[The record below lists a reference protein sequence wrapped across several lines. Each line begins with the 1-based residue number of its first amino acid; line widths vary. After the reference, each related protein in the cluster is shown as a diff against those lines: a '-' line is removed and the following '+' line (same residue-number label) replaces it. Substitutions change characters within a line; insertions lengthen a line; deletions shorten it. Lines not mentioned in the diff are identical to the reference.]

1 VTDRAAPTQS
11 SPSFT
16 KKQYLEALKA
26 FDAAVCEAIAVSQ
39 AAAGIFAPAH
49 KGYATKIFT
58 RVCGYST
65 ALIRAVPRSRW
76 VHSDS
81 EFWDF
86 GSVAGYCRAIFEGQL
101 LLWYV
106 IKQPV
111 SDDEWSARLNVM
123 HLNDCS
129 RRIEILGGVLSAVN
143 VAGLKQQQSEIRD
156 RLKSN
161 SHFLQLESKLQRRL
175 LSGELLTIAPRD
187 ELLVKVGWKRDDFYL
202 YWHLLSQYTH
212 VLPLSFYRLEANG
225 RGTGVENEVDRGY
238 ICLLLEMVTQAVK
251 HCTDQIV
258 KAFPD
263 AESVRKGL
271 NSRFSPG
278 PTRNRPK
285 KVTRH

>member
-123 HLNDCS
+123 HLNECS
-129 RRIEILGGVLSAVN
+129 RRIEILGGVL
-143 VAGLKQQQSEIRD
+143 
-156 RLKSN
+156 
-161 SHFLQLESKLQRRL
+161 
-175 LSGELLTIAPRD
+175 
-187 ELLVKVGWKRDDFYL
+187 
-202 YWHLLSQYTH
+202 
-212 VLPLSFYRLEANG
+212 
-225 RGTGVENEVDRGY
+225 
-238 ICLLLEMVTQAVK
+238 TQAVK